1 MKLTAQLLLQMKTDA
16 KRRLLYFQH
25 GRHEIN
31 EINLSPSHTYEINR
45 TASPANENRREAAAF
60 AFSAWEVQDQ

>member
-1 MKLTAQLLLQMKTDA
+1 LIEQLLLQMKTDA

-31 EINLSPSHTYEINR
+31 EINLYT
-45 TASPANENRREAAAF
+45 SPANENRREAAAF
-60 AFSAWEVQDQ
+60 VFSAWEARDQ